1 MASCELTLCRPA
13 RDMATFL
20 NANDYAGARYHVMS
34 RGDRAISFPLGGN
47 CLREETRNHHPDK
60 IDQKMPDHIREEV
73 ASLLIECGKHRTSE

>member
-1 MASCELTLCRPA
+1 MASCELTLCKPA

-20 NANDYAGARYHVMS
+20 IANDYAGALPRDEPGRS
-34 RGDRAISFPLGGN
+34 SNQFPLGGN